1 MDERRKNRRKKSRQR
16 RKEKEPVKASDTK
29 PSTEVRGNTD
39 DKAGGNL
46 KPTSASVLTHAIRA
60 AGILPIAVLISIL
73 VTHHFYGSQIPHWFQ
88 PIIKEQV
95 AVLTLCAGHAGIIGL
110 WINRTIQ
117 HRWSTFA
124 LVVAAF
130 ATAGAGYRSI
140 GGSLAGHVVVILLFL
155 LLIPAIWA
163 GPISNGLARMWRF
176 AQTRK
181 GIYTILALLWVPLLF
196 YNQWQDEDYIRNWL
210 LIPYGIFLGII
221 VAVTLVWFLLRLAFR
236 FLPGTW
242 QWIKWKVVSAFKQLA
257 SRAKKKRSTTDEL
270 RWTRRRRWARKKCPR

>member
-16 RKEKEPVKASDTK
+16 RKEKEPVKGSDTK

-39 DKAGGNL
+39 DKTGENL

-73 VTHHFYGSQIPHWFQ
+73 VTHHFYGGQIPQWFQ

-140 GGSLAGHVVVILLFL
+140 GDSLAGHVVVILLFL

-163 GPISNGLARMWRF
+163 GPISNGLSRFWRF
-176 AQTRK
+176 ARTKK
-181 GIYTILALLWVPLLF
+181 GTFTILALLWVPLVF
-196 YNQWQDEDYIRNWL
+196 YNQWQDENYIRNWL
-210 LIPYGIFLGII
+210 LIPYGISLGII
-221 VAVTLVWFLLRLAFR
+221 VSATLVWFLLRLSFK

-242 QWIKWKVVSAFKQLA
+242 LWVKRQVASAFKQSA
-257 SRAKKKRSTTDEL
+257 WKVKRKNERSIADG
-270 RWTRRRRWARKKCPR
+270 RDQVGPA